1 MKAVLI
7 AGAFAVVAASIV
19 VLVMIRSDEPLPRA
33 PQDTAATAKVAT
45 LGSPHAMV
53 RQYQQWAG
61 QVDKLDAREKI
72 LDALLAAGDAQRG
85 LKLVLEA
92 INGDPTAIDDD
103 PMLDVAAD
111 KLRPLWREPA
121 IYRYGRDL
129 MLVQP
134 ADKGRVVLA
143 QSLVAH
149 MRTVPESEDH
159 EAQAHAW
166 LTNDLVDAYYQSGAQ
181 ARARIV
187 GSARALGADDA
198 AKLMT
203 GAKVSD
209 LEVVDDRAHETQ
221 RTILELRARA
231 SDPALRDVQE
241 ELRTLDAH

>member
-1 MKAVLI
+1 MRVAII
-7 AGAFAVVAASIV
+7 AGALAVLAASVV
-19 VLVMIRSDEPLPRA
+19 VLVMIRHDEPPARA

-53 RQYQQWAG
+53 RQYQDWAG
-61 QVDKLDAREKI
+61 LPDKLDARDKI
-72 LDALLAAGDAQRG
+72 LDALLATGDAHRG
-85 LKLVLEA
+85 LKLALEA
-92 INGDPTAIDDD
+92 INGDPTEIDDD

-111 KLRPLWREPA
+111 KLRRLWDKPE

-149 MRTVPESEDH
+149 MRSVPDSEDH

-209 LEVVDDRAHETQ
+209 LDIVDDRAHETQ
-221 RTILELRARA
+221 RTILDLRARA

-241 ELRTLDAH
+241 ELRKLDAH

>member
-1 MKAVLI
+1 MKILVAGALAVLATSI
-7 AGAFAVVAASIV
+7 A
-19 VLVMIRSDEPLPRA
+19 VLVMIRRDDTIARA
-33 PQDTAATAKVAT
+33 PQDVAATAKVAT

-53 RQYQQWAG
+53 RQYQDWAG
-61 QVDKLDAREKI
+61 QGDKLDAREKI
-72 LDALLAAGDAQRG
+72 LDALLATNDAQRG
-85 LKLVLEA
+85 LKLALEA

-103 PMLDVAAD
+103 PMLDIAAD
-111 KLRPLWREPA
+111 KLRRLWSEPA

-149 MRTVPESEDH
+149 LRTVPESEDH

-166 LTNDLVDAYYQSGAQ
+166 LTNDLVDAYYQSGTQ
-181 ARARIV
+181 ARARLV
-187 GSARALGADDA
+187 ASARALGAEDA

-221 RTILELRARA
+221 RTILDLRARA
-231 SDPALRDVQE
+231 SDPALRDVQDK
-241 ELRTLDAH
+241 LRSLDAH